1 MVIPTSPQVDLPKP
15 RLAVIIVNY
24 NAWDDVARLVESLA
38 GSPEVAS
45 GDCELIVVDNA
56 SVEPAPPELSRP
68 RPGVHRIDRADNGGF
83 AAGVNAG
90 WRAARAPW
98 LLVLNPD
105 VVAEPDLLGRVL
117 RRIAHHE
124 ARADGPPGVVG
135 FALKNADGSPQPSVG
150 TEPGLARMLREA
162 FIPRSRRK
170 YQPGWR
176 TRAGAV
182 PWVTGACLLVDA
194 GVLAALGGMDEDFF
208 LYYEEVALCRS
219 ARRLGRRV
227 EFDPAVALVHL
238 RPLQDRE
245 VSPQLRVI
253 TRHSKMLYFR
263 KHLPHREFVG
273 LSWIVALEASAR
285 AGWSR
290 LRGRGAEGRAWTTIG
305 RMARAMRSGE
315 PIRGRAVLR
324 MAEGIEPRIGRRGA
338 DRENEFSD

>member
-1 MVIPTSPQVDLPKP
+1 VVIASPTHPVDLPTP
-15 RLAVIIVNY
+15 QLAVIVVNY

-38 GSPEVAS
+38 GSPEVAA
-45 GDCELIVVDNA
+45 GHCELIVVDNA
-56 SVEPAPPELSRP
+56 SDEPAPAGLTRP
-68 RPGVHRIDRADNGGF
+68 RPGVRRLDRPENGGF

-90 WRAARAPW
+90 WRATRAPW

-105 VVAEPDLLGRVL
+105 VIAEPDFLGRVL
-117 RRIAHHE
+117 RRIVHHE
-124 ARADGPPGVVG
+124 SRPNGPPGVVG
-135 FALKNADGSPQPSVG
+135 FALKHADGSPQPSVG

-182 PWVTGACLLVDA
+182 PWVTGACLLIDA
-194 GVLAALGGMDEDFF
+194 AVLGELGGMDEDFF

-219 ARRLGRRV
+219 ARRLGWRV

-238 RPLQDRE
+238 RPLQDRP
-245 VSPQLRVI
+245 VSPKLRVI

-273 LSWIVALEASAR
+273 LSWIVALEARAR
-285 AGWSR
+285 ANWSR
-290 LRGRGAEGRAWTTIG
+290 LRGRRDDRRAWTTIG

-315 PIRGRAVLR
+315 SIRGRAVLR
-324 MAEGIEPRIGRRGA
+324 MAEGVDPTDLKDEI
-338 DRENEFSD
+338 